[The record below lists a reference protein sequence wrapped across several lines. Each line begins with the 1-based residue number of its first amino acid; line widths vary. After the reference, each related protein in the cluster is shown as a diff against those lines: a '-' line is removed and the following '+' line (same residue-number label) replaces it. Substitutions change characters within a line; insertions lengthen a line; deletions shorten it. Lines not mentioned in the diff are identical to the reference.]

1 MKATQNSEIK
11 SLDKERVLQKK
22 VNDAKE
28 FAKKINWEQLN
39 AVMNTN
45 YPIPER

>member
-1 MKATQNSEIK
+1 MKALPEI
-11 SLDKERVLQKK
+11 DRRPANKELVLQKK

-28 FAKKINWEQLN
+28 FAKKIDWEQLN

-45 YPIPER
+45 YPIPKK